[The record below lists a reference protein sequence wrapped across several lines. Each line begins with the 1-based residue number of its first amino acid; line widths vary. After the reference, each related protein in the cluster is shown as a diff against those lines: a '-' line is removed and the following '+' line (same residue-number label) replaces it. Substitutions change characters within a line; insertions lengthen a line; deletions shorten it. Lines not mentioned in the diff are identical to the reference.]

1 MLDRES
7 DEKFIFRRLEKKDY
21 DKGFYGVLGQLTK
34 VGEVPREQFDKQFD
48 FIFPRLA
55 EMYKIIIIEERS
67 TGKLVGSGS
76 VIFERKFIRNTGLCA
91 HIEDI
96 VVDK

>member
-34 VGEVPREQFDKQFD
+34 VGEVPREQFDK
-48 FIFPRLA
+48 
-55 EMYKIIIIEERS
+55 
-67 TGKLVGSGS
+67 
-76 VIFERKFIRNTGLCA
+76 
-91 HIEDI
+91 
-96 VVDK
+96 